1 MTNTLHIKNE
11 LKQLTRLYAFLDQQA
26 GTYELGELQSMQ
38 IKLALEEAVTN
49 VIQYAYPDKKDQ
61 DTPAAPAPDQTVV
74 AQAPVL
80 AGCIQTSQR
89 CSCYTD
95 KGEQIEMDPGYCQST
110 TRARPDTLGGG
121 NLDWGESTVRLEEPP
136 KWTGTVISAT
146 TGNYF

>member
-61 DTPAAPAPDQTVV
+61 DIRIDMKLREQTADNRHNRYRHQFQPSRKTGAGPYSLTGRTPDRRPRNLSG
-74 AQAPVL
+74 QATDD
-80 AGCIQTSQR
+80 GSQ
-89 CSCYTD
+89 
-95 KGEQIEMDPGYCQST
+95 
-110 TRARPDTLGGG
+110 L
-121 NLDWGESTVRLEEPP
+121 
-136 KWTGTVISAT
+136 
-146 TGNYF
+146 

>member
-61 DTPAAPAPDQTVV
+61 DIRIDMSYENKRLTIVITDTGIKFQPSRKTGAGPYSLIGRTPDRRPRNLSG
-74 AQAPVL
+74 QATDD
-80 AGCIQTSQR
+80 GSQ
-89 CSCYTD
+89 
-95 KGEQIEMDPGYCQST
+95 
-110 TRARPDTLGGG
+110 L
-121 NLDWGESTVRLEEPP
+121 
-136 KWTGTVISAT
+136 
-146 TGNYF
+146 

>member
-61 DTPAAPAPDQTVV
+61 DIRIDMSYRHQFQPSRKTGAGPYSLIGRTPDRRPRNLSG
-74 AQAPVL
+74 QATDD
-80 AGCIQTSQR
+80 GSQ
-89 CSCYTD
+89 
-95 KGEQIEMDPGYCQST
+95 
-110 TRARPDTLGGG
+110 L
-121 NLDWGESTVRLEEPP
+121 
-136 KWTGTVISAT
+136 
-146 TGNYF
+146 

>member
-61 DTPAAPAPDQTVV
+61 DIRIDMSYENKRLTIVITDTGISFRSRTLLSHWKNARQAASEF
-74 AQAPVL
+74 
-80 AGCIQTSQR
+80 IWS
-89 CSCYTD
+89 S
-95 KGEQIEMDPGYCQST
+95 
-110 TRARPDTLGGG
+110 
-121 NLDWGESTVRLEEPP
+121 N
-136 KWTGTVISAT
+136 
-146 TGNYF
+146 

>member
-61 DTPAAPAPDQTVV
+61 DIRIDMSYENKRSRKTGAGPYSLIGRTPDRRPRNLSG
-74 AQAPVL
+74 QATDD
-80 AGCIQTSQR
+80 GSQ
-89 CSCYTD
+89 
-95 KGEQIEMDPGYCQST
+95 
-110 TRARPDTLGGG
+110 L
-121 NLDWGESTVRLEEPP
+121 
-136 KWTGTVISAT
+136 
-146 TGNYF
+146 

>member
-61 DTPAAPAPDQTVV
+61 SRI
-74 AQAPVL
+74 L
-80 AGCIQTSQR
+80 LSHW
-89 CSCYTD
+89 
-95 KGEQIEMDPGYCQST
+95 KN
-110 TRARPDTLGGG
+110 AR
-121 NLDWGESTVRLEEPP
+121 
-136 KWTGTVISAT
+136 
-146 TGNYF
+146 

>member
-61 DTPAAPAPDQTVV
+61 DIRIDMSYENIPASVSTLSKDRSRTLLSHWKNAR
-74 AQAPVL
+74 QA
-80 AGCIQTSQR
+80 ASEFIWS
-89 CSCYTD
+89 S
-95 KGEQIEMDPGYCQST
+95 
-110 TRARPDTLGGG
+110 
-121 NLDWGESTVRLEEPP
+121 N
-136 KWTGTVISAT
+136 
-146 TGNYF
+146 

>member
-61 DTPAAPAPDQTVV
+61 DIRIDMSYENKRLTIVITDTGISLTLSKDRSRTLLSHWKNARQAASEF
-74 AQAPVL
+74 
-80 AGCIQTSQR
+80 IWS
-89 CSCYTD
+89 S
-95 KGEQIEMDPGYCQST
+95 
-110 TRARPDTLGGG
+110 
-121 NLDWGESTVRLEEPP
+121 N
-136 KWTGTVISAT
+136 
-146 TGNYF
+146 

>member
-61 DTPAAPAPDQTVV
+61 DIRIDMSYENKRLTIVITDTPKKR
-74 AQAPVL
+74 
-80 AGCIQTSQR
+80 SQNR
-89 CSCYTD
+89 QVFHLLLLLSFLF
-95 KGEQIEMDPGYCQST
+95 GT
-110 TRARPDTLGGG
+110 TKRRLFANRPKASSPSSSGLSL
-121 NLDWGESTVRLEEPP
+121 NVMA
-136 KWTGTVISAT
+136 KA
-146 TGNYF
+146 

>member
-61 DTPAAPAPDQTVV
+61 DIRIDMSYENKRLTIVITDTVST
-74 AQAPVL
+74 L
-80 AGCIQTSQR
+80 SK
-89 CSCYTD
+89 D
-95 KGEQIEMDPGYCQST
+95 KSRILLSHWKN
-110 TRARPDTLGGG
+110 AR
-121 NLDWGESTVRLEEPP
+121 
-136 KWTGTVISAT
+136 
-146 TGNYF
+146 

>member
-61 DTPAAPAPDQTVV
+61 DIRIDMSYENKRLTIVITDTGISFNPLERQEPD
-74 AQAPVL
+74 L
-80 AGCIQTSQR
+80 
-89 CSCYTD
+89 
-95 KGEQIEMDPGYCQST
+95 
-110 TRARPDTLGGG
+110 TL
-121 NLDWGESTVRLEEPP
+121 SLEERRQAASEFI
-136 KWTGTVISAT
+136 WSS
-146 TGNYF
+146 N

>member
-61 DTPAAPAPDQTVV
+61 DIRIDMSYENKRLTIVITDTGISFNPLERQEPD
-74 AQAPVL
+74 L
-80 AGCIQTSQR
+80 
-89 CSCYTD
+89 
-95 KGEQIEMDPGYCQST
+95 
-110 TRARPDTLGGG
+110 TL
-121 NLDWGESTVRLEEPP
+121 SLEERPM
-136 KWTGTVISAT
+136 TEVSYSRSAGKNILT
-146 TGNYF
+146 MAKDIC

>member
-61 DTPAAPAPDQTVV
+61 DIRIDMSYAGSYSLTGRTPDRRPRNLSG
-74 AQAPVL
+74 QATDD
-80 AGCIQTSQR
+80 GSQ
-89 CSCYTD
+89 
-95 KGEQIEMDPGYCQST
+95 
-110 TRARPDTLGGG
+110 L
-121 NLDWGESTVRLEEPP
+121 
-136 KWTGTVISAT
+136 
-146 TGNYF
+146 